1 MRHRNKQW
9 KGRARNASSN
19 EIFERALL
27 GEEPSDR
34 EPFNKKI
41 DHKTRQLCRQAQRA
55 LTLALA
61 GECGD
66 DVLRDLYVESV
77 EPMGS
82 AAQLLV
88 RVVASRQ
95 VELPIVEILARL
107 NAQSPRLRAIV
118 AQSICR
124 KKAPNLSFI
133 VAPPM
138 EGAHA

>member
-1 MRHRNKQW
+1 VRHRNKQR
-9 KGRARNASSN
+9 KGRARSASPE

-27 GEEPSDR
+27 GEEASDR
-34 EPFNKKI
+34 KSFNPNV

-82 AAQLLV
+82 GLQLLV
-88 RVVASRQ
+88 RVVVPGN
-95 VELPIVEILARL
+95 VELPIVEVLGRL
-107 NAQSPRLRAIV
+107 NAQTRRLRAIV

-138 EGAHA
+138 EGVQP

>member
-1 MRHRNKQW
+1 VRHRNKQW
-9 KGRARNASSN
+9 KGRAHNASSE

-27 GEEPSDR
+27 GEEALDR
-34 EPFNKKI
+34 KSFNPKV
-41 DHKTRQLCRQAQRA
+41 DHKTMQLCRQAQRA

-88 RVVASRQ
+88 RVVVSAH
-95 VELPIVEILARL
+95 VELSIVEVLARL
-107 NAQSPRLRAIV
+107 NTQSSRLRAIV

-133 VAPPM
+133 IAPPM
-138 EGAHA
+138 EGAQP

>member
-1 MRHRNKQW
+1 VKHRNKQW
-9 KGRARNASSN
+9 KGRAHGASPE
-19 EIFERALL
+19 EIFESALL
-27 GEEPSDR
+27 GEELSSQKS
-34 EPFNKKI
+34 FNAKA

-61 GECGD
+61 GECAD
-66 DVLRDLYVESV
+66 EVLRDLYVESV

-88 RVVASRQ
+88 HVA
-95 VELPIVEILARL
+95 LPSHVQLPVFEVLARL
-107 NAQSPRLRAIV
+107 ESRSARLRAIV

-133 VAPPM
+133 IAPAA
-138 EGAHA
+138 EGGQP